1 MKAVWATCLLAFGAS
16 AAGAAAG
23 AGVAPSL
30 GDVIA
35 AVDPSLAGEAFSAL
49 SLAGTAY
56 GLHGFAGMFRSYPFS
71 HAEEDIVMEGTAKIG
86 LSNDGPS
93 LYIDVVD
100 NLLFGGNKHA
110 GKKCAVGCECGKC
123 SPFHDG
129 IRSKPLVAFRKKQES
144 ARAAKEAGTPA
155 R

>member
-1 MKAVWATCLLAFGAS
+1 M
-16 AAGAAAG
+16 
-23 AGVAPSL
+23 
-30 GDVIA
+30 
-35 AVDPSLAGEAFSAL
+35 AGEVFSAL

-100 NLLFGGNKHA
+100 NALFGGNKHA
-110 GKKCAVGCECGKC
+110 GKKDAVGCECGNALAV
-123 SPFHDG
+123 PRRDQV
-129 IRSKPLVAFRKKQES
+129 RSAGAFRKKQEA

>member
-1 MKAVWATCLLAFGAS
+1 MPRHSPAAA

-100 NLLFGGNKHA
+100 NALFGGNKHA
-110 GKKCAVGCECGKC
+110 GKKDAVGCECGEC
-123 SPFHDG
+123 SPYHDG
-129 IRSKPLVAFRKKQES
+129 IRSGPLASFRKKQEA